1 MITFHATNV
10 SVTQEDWGTLVLWS
24 ADENLACER
33 YLMLQ
38 AADEYDE
45 QDVRF
50 GMDDI
55 YIETCGQGWSWYGNI
70 EHFELTR
77 NRVVVQLSEEAA
89 TDMDDDGKIDAT
101 FFLGAGAYERLR
113 KTLQKIFKGKDY
125 YRDGTD

>member
-1 MITFHATNV
+1 MISFHATRV
-10 SVTQEDWGTLVLWS
+10 SVTREHWGTLVIWS
-24 ADENLACER
+24 ADEDLASER

-38 AADEYDE
+38 AADEYNE

-77 NRVVVQLSEEAA
+77 NRVLVQLSQEAA
-89 TDMDDDGKIDAT
+89 THMSDDGKIEAT
-101 FFLGAGAYERLR
+101 FFVGAGVYERLR
-113 KTLQKIFKGKDY
+113 KTLQKIFEGKDY
-125 YRDGTD
+125 YRDATV